1 MTLKEQ
7 IQADFKEAFKAREM
21 ERKNTLSTL
30 ISEIKNKEIEV
41 GEREKGLS
49 DEGVLAVIQTA
60 VKRHKDSIEQFKAGG
75 REDLVANEEVELTI
89 LEKYLPA
96 QMNDEDLQAEVKQI
110 LEEIGVQTKADLDK
124 AMGATMVRLKGKADG
139 NRVKKMVE
147 SLLK

>member
-21 ERKNTLSTL
+21 EKKNTLSTL

-60 VKRHKDSIEQFKAGG
+60 VKRNYQIG
-75 REDLVANEEVELTI
+75 RASCRE
-89 LEKYLPA
+89 
-96 QMNDEDLQAEVKQI
+96 
-110 LEEIGVQTKADLDK
+110 
-124 AMGATMVRLKGKADG
+124 
-139 NRVKKMVE
+139 RV
-147 SLLK
+147 

>member
-75 REDLVANEEVELTI
+75 REDLVVNEEAELTI

-110 LEEIGVQTKADLDK
+110 LEEIGVQTKADLGK
-124 AMGATMVRLKGKADG
+124 AMGATMARLKGKADG

>member
-110 LEEIGVQTKADLDK
+110 LEEIGVQTKADLGK
-124 AMGATMVRLKGKADG
+124 AMSATMARLKGKADG
-139 NRVKKMVE
+139 NRVKMMVE

>member
-110 LEEIGVQTKADLDK
+110 LEEIGVQTKADLGK
-124 AMGATMVRLKGKADG
+124 AMGAAMARLKGKADG

>member
-110 LEEIGVQTKADLDK
+110 LEEIGVQTKADLGK
-124 AMGATMVRLKGKADG
+124 AMGATMARLKGKADG
-139 NRVKKMVE
+139 NRVKMMVE

>member
-21 ERKNTLSTL
+21 EKKNTLSTL

-75 REDLVANEEVELTI
+75 REDLVVNEEAELTI

-96 QMNDEDLQAEVKQI
+96 QINDEDLQAEVKQI
-110 LEEIGVQTKADLDK
+110 LEEIGVQTKADLGK
-124 AMGATMVRLKGKADG
+124 AMGATMARLKGKADG

>member
-7 IQADFKEAFKAREM
+7 IQVDFKEAFKAREM

-75 REDLVANEEVELTI
+75 REDLVANEEAELTI

-110 LEEIGVQTKADLDK
+110 LEEIGVQTKADLGK
-124 AMGATMVRLKGKADG
+124 AMGATMARLKGKADG

>member
-110 LEEIGVQTKADLDK
+110 LEEIGVQTKADLGK
-124 AMGATMVRLKGKADG
+124 AMGATMTRLKGKADG

>member
-21 ERKNTLSTL
+21 EKKNTLSTL

-75 REDLVANEEVELTI
+75 REDLVANEEAELTI

-96 QMNDEDLQAEVKQI
+96 QINDEDLQAEVKQI
-110 LEEIGVQTKADLDK
+110 LEEIGVQTKADLGK
-124 AMGATMVRLKGKADG
+124 AMGATMARLKGKADG

>member
-75 REDLVANEEVELTI
+75 REDLVANEEAELTI

-110 LEEIGVQTKADLDK
+110 LEEIGVQTKADLGK
-124 AMGATMVRLKGKADG
+124 AMGATMARLKGKADG

>member
-49 DEGVLAVIQTA
+49 DKGVLAVIQTA

-110 LEEIGVQTKADLDK
+110 LEEIGVQTKADLGK
-124 AMGATMVRLKGKADG
+124 AMGATMARLKGKADG

>member
-110 LEEIGVQTKADLDK
+110 LEEIGVQTKADLGK
-124 AMGATMVRLKGKADG
+124 AMGATMARLKGKADG

>member
-60 VKRHKDSIEQFKAGG
+60 VKHHKDSIEQFKAGG

-110 LEEIGVQTKADLDK
+110 LEEIGVQTKADLGK
-124 AMGATMVRLKGKADG
+124 AMGATMARLKGKADG

>member
-96 QMNDEDLQAEVKQI
+96 QINDEDLQAEVKQI
-110 LEEIGVQTKADLDK
+110 LEEIGVQTKADLGK
-124 AMGATMVRLKGKADG
+124 AMGATMARLKGKADG

>member
-75 REDLVANEEVELTI
+75 REDLVANEEAELTI

-96 QMNDEDLQAEVKQI
+96 QINDEDLQAEVKQI
-110 LEEIGVQTKADLDK
+110 LEEIGVQTKADLGK
-124 AMGATMVRLKGKADG
+124 AMGATMARLKGKADG

>member
-21 ERKNTLSTL
+21 EKKNTLSTL

-110 LEEIGVQTKADLDK
+110 LEEIGVQTKADLGK
-124 AMGATMVRLKGKADG
+124 AMGATMARLKGKADG